1 MEANR
6 SDTEQ
11 TQEKTEMKHS
21 VLKEG
26 SNAVTAFSVS
36 TSLQHYQNNQRLGV
50 DGRQTPVSSP
60 ASQLHGSRHVLME
73 EASDVTGYLAYQRR
87 QM

>member
-1 MEANR
+1 MEAKR

-11 TQEKTEMKHS
+11 TREETEMNHF

-26 SNAVTAFSVS
+26 SNAVFSFT
-36 TSLQHYQNNQRLGV
+36 TSLQHYQNDQRLAV
-50 DGRQTPVSSP
+50 DRRQTPVSSP
-60 ASQLHGSRHVLME
+60 ASQLHGSRHVFME
-73 EASDVTGYLAYQRR
+73 EASDVTEVSVMSEA